1 MNDTGSLII
10 ELFVFSFAGLAIFVM
25 MISFVVFT
33 VILYNQRQK
42 AFISERREREA
53 RFKAELAQVQGEILE
68 DIMKQVSSE
77 IHDNLGQQAAVL
89 KLQLHGIRKMQD
101 PAMADKALETLSG
114 LISDMKSLSVSLNT
128 EQLRRNTLP
137 ESLLFEARRIHNTG
151 LITVYTE
158 VEQDIMPLSPDTRI
172 FLYRIVQELLQN
184 ALKHARASEIHIRLH
199 GNEQLIRIE
208 VADNGIGMEASRKE
222 GVVSTGLDNLRK
234 RCELIGA
241 VLQINSAAGIGT
253 SVKINYFAA
262 DNSAP

>member
-1 MNDTGSLII
+1 MNNTGSLII
-10 ELFVFSFAGLAIFVM
+10 ELFVFSFAGLAIFIM

-33 VILYNQRQK
+33 VILYNQRQR
-42 AFISERREREA
+42 AFISDRREREA
-53 RFKAELAQVQGEILE
+53 RFKAELSQVQGEILE

-89 KLQLHGIRKMQD
+89 KLQLHGIKKMQD

-128 EQLRRNTLP
+128 EQLKKNTLP
-137 ESLLFEARRIHNTG
+137 ESVLFE
-151 LITVYTE
+151 TE
-158 VEQDIMPLSPDTRI
+158 IEQDLMPMSPDTRI

-184 ALKHARASEIHIRLH
+184 ALKHARATEIDVRIH
-199 GNEQLIRIE
+199 GNDQLVRIE

-222 GVVSTGLDNLRK
+222 GVVSTGLENLRK

-241 VLQINSAAGIGT
+241 TLQINSDAGVGT